1 LSKIA
6 IIGAGFV
13 GSTTAYACMLGGTAR
28 EIVLIDKIKEKARG
42 EVMDLNH
49 GASFVRPLHIYAGD
63 FTDCRGADIIV
74 ITAGTPQIPGQSRL
88 DLVHTNSRI
97 MEQIVDSIRPY
108 NREGILLVATN
119 PVDIMAHVAW
129 QSSGLPSARVIGS
142 GTVLDTS
149 RFRHLL
155 SERCGI
161 DPRNVHAYVIGEH
174 GDSEIPLWSKANI
187 GGVPLEEFC
196 RQCPS
201 ICSQENR
208 IEIARMVREAA
219 YEIIDGKGATYYAIA
234 LALRRIMESIL
245 RDESSVLTVSTY
257 IENFYGMSD
266 LYLSLPCV
274 LGRSGIKKVIP
285 FTLVDEEKE
294 QFIRSAEKIKSL
306 IPTETIGAVF
316 RSQESGV
323 RIKEKNSSDTLA

>member
-1 LSKIA
+1 MSKIV
-6 IIGAGFV
+6 IVGAGFV
-13 GSTTAYACMLGGTAR
+13 GSTTAYACMLGGTAQ

-49 GASFVRPLHIYAGD
+49 GASFVRPVHIYAGD
-63 FTDCRGADIIV
+63 YKDCEGADIIV
-74 ITAGTPQIPGQSRL
+74 ITAGIAQTPGQSRL
-88 DLVHTNSRI
+88 ELVHTNTRI

-108 NREGILLVATN
+108 NREGILLIVTN
-119 PVDIMAHVAW
+119 PVDIMAYVAW
-129 QSSGLPSARVIGS
+129 QASGLPSARVIGS

-155 SERCGI
+155 SDRCHI

-196 RQCPS
+196 GQCPS
-201 ICSQENR
+201 VCSKENR
-208 IEIARMVREAA
+208 KEISQMVREAA

-245 RDESSVLTVSTY
+245 RDEQSVLTISTY
-257 IENFYGMSD
+257 IQDFYGMGN

-274 LGRSGIKKVIP
+274 LGRDGVKKTIP
-285 FTLVDEEKE
+285 FTLVEEEKE
-294 QFIRSAEKIKSL
+294 QFISSAEKIKSL
-306 IPTETIGAVF
+306 IPTG
-316 RSQESGV
+316 
-323 RIKEKNSSDTLA
+323 TLI

>member
-1 LSKIA
+1 MSKIV

-13 GSTTAYACMLGGTAR
+13 GSTTAYALMLGGTAQ
-28 EIVLIDKIKEKARG
+28 EIILIDKLKAKAHG

-49 GASFVRPLHIYAGD
+49 GASFVRPLQIHAGD
-63 FTDCRGADIIV
+63 YPDCRGAEVIV
-74 ITAGTPQIPGQSRL
+74 IAAGAPQTPGQSRL
-88 DLVHTNSRI
+88 DLVHTNRRV
-97 MEQIVDSIRPY
+97 MEQVVEKIAAY
-108 NREGILLVATN
+108 NREAILIIATN
-119 PVDIMAHVAW
+119 PVDVMAYTAW
-129 QSSGLPSARVIGS
+129 QASGLPTGRVIGS

-187 GGVPLEEFC
+187 GGVPLKEFC
-196 RQCPS
+196 VQCPS

-208 IEIARMVREAA
+208 KEIGRMVREAA

-234 LALRRIMESIL
+234 LALRRIIESIL
-245 RDESSVLTVSTY
+245 RDEHSVLTVSTY
-257 IENFYGMSD
+257 IEDFYGMHD

-274 LGRSGIKKVIP
+274 LGRNGVEKVLP
-285 FTLVDEEKE
+285 LTLVEEEKE
-294 QFIRSAEKIKSL
+294 QFICSAKKIKSYL
-306 IPTETIGAVF
+306 PGA
-316 RSQESGV
+316 
-323 RIKEKNSSDTLA
+323 TAYTT

>member
-1 LSKIA
+1 MSKIV

-13 GSTTAYACMLGGTAR
+13 GSTTAYACMLGGTAQ

-49 GASFVRPLHIYAGD
+49 GASFVRPVHIYAGD
-63 FTDCRGADIIV
+63 YSDCRGADIIA
-74 ITAGTPQIPGQSRL
+74 ITAGASQLPGQSRL
-88 DLVHTNSRI
+88 DLVHTNTRI
-97 MEQIVDSIRPY
+97 MEQIVDSISPY
-108 NREGILLVATN
+108 NQEAILLVATN
-119 PVDIMAHVAW
+119 PVDIMAYVTW
-129 QSSGLPSARVIGS
+129 QASGLSSSRVIGS

-155 SERCGI
+155 SKRCGI

-187 GGVPLEEFC
+187 GGIPLEEFC
-196 RQCPS
+196 EQCPS

-208 IEIARMVREAA
+208 SDIGRMVREAA
-219 YEIIDGKGATYYAIA
+219 YEIIEGKGATYYAIA
-234 LALRRIMESIL
+234 LAMRRIMDSIL
-245 RDESSVLTVSTY
+245 RDEHSVLTVSTY

-274 LGRSGIKKVIP
+274 LGRSGVEKVIP
-285 FTLVDEEKE
+285 FSLVEEERK
-294 QFIRSAEKIKSL
+294 QFINSAEKIQSLLPTAGLKYDITMKESEVGSQKS
-306 IPTETIGAVF
+306 
-316 RSQESGV
+316 
-323 RIKEKNSSDTLA
+323 K